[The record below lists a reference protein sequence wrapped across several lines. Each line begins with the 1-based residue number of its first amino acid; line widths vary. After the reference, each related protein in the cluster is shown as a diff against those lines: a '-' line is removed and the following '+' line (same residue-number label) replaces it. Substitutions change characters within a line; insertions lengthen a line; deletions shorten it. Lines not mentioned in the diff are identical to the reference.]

1 MTTYRCLG
9 TGLILATLTAVAF
22 AQAPALNVKMG
33 LWEMTATTNVGGE
46 MPGIDTSK
54 MTPEQKKRMEA
65 TMKNAMGEHNTVM
78 KDCMTKEKFNES
90 NFMSSG
96 RDDKCK
102 QVLTTNTA
110 TVLEGTVTCTGER
123 AMSGEMHVQAP
134 TPTAFTATMK
144 MNAVQGGRTMVVDMK
159 MAGKWLGADC
169 GDVK

>member
-1 MTTYRCLG
+1 MTIHRWLG
-9 TGLILATLTAVAF
+9 TGLILASLTAVGF

-33 LWEMTATTNVGGE
+33 LWEMTSTTTIGGE

-65 TMKNAMGEHNTVM
+65 AMQGAMGQHQTVT
-78 KDCMTKEKFNES
+78 KTCMTKEKFNDS
-90 NFMSSG
+90 NFMSNG
-96 RDDKCK
+96 PDDKCK

-110 TVLEGTVTCTGER
+110 TTLEGKVSCTGER
-123 AMSGEMHVQAP
+123 TMSGEMHVEAP
-134 TPTAFTATMK
+134 TPTAFTGTMK
-144 MNAVQGGRTMVVDMK
+144 MNAVDRGRTMVVDIK